1 MPTKRKTFE
10 HSIRARVLGERM
22 RELRDRRGLTLKY
35 VAGHLGVEFSTLA
48 RYERAEWPFREEYVA
63 ALLNMYGVYDE
74 DERAELV
81 DLARGVWRV
90 NHWERDFKTKESVT
104 PFVDYTWLES
114 RATEINCFGTMYVPD
129 LLQTDTYADALVASG
144 TKPLLPKHDL
154 GLVTHRLRD
163 RQQAFSSNDGVR
175 LHTIIE
181 ESVLHRP
188 IGGIGVLG
196 DQILHLDKLSRR
208 SDDKISI
215 QVLPTR
221 AGGHPGLDGCFTLL
235 STADFPPVTYVPH
248 LAGRFFIEAAHA
260 EYYARTYEQLREA
273 ALNVPESAALI
284 AELAQALTGS
294 AGIGT

>member
-1 MPTKRKTFE
+1 
-10 HSIRARVLGERM
+10 M
-22 RELRDRRGLTLKY
+22 RELRDQRGLTLKF
-35 VAGHLGVEFSTLA
+35 VAAHLGVEFSTLA

-74 DERAELV
+74 DERVELV

-90 NHWERDFKTKESVT
+90 NHWDRDFKTKESVT
-104 PFVDYTWLES
+104 PFVDYTWLET
-114 RATEINCFGTMYVPD
+114 RATEVNCFGTMYVPD
-129 LLQTDTYADALVASG
+129 LLQTDAYADALVASG
-144 TKPLLPKHDL
+144 TKPLLPQHDL

-163 RQQAFSSNDGVR
+163 RQQAFFSNDGLR

-188 IGGIGVLG
+188 IGGVGVLG
-196 DQILHLDKLSRR
+196 DQILYLDKLTRR
-208 SDDKISI
+208 SDDKITI

-235 STADFPPVTYVPH
+235 AMADFPPVAYVSH

-273 ALNVPESAALI
+273 AHNVPESAALV
-284 AELAQALTGS
+284 AELAQALTGVARVS
-294 AGIGT
+294 V